1 MNTPQFD
8 PSSHRLVPESTGTT
22 RTTALG
28 VAGAIALL
36 IALAWGGGQVL
47 LQVRMAPGTVLP
59 AGALAPN
66 PDPHSSDMRPFDRA
80 APASGPAWRELTALQ
95 KQALGPLA
103 ERWPFLSE
111 LQKRRWLVLAQ
122 NFPSLPAPEQ
132 GKLHERMTEWASL
145 SAQQRSQARLNF
157 ATANQLA
164 PDDKRAQWEA
174 YQALSAEEKHRLATV
189 AGPRPTGAATALRP
203 VPARKLAQVPA
214 ATASNAN
221 PLNPPKIPPVSGHS
235 SSLRSVLP
243 VLPSSVVPSV
253 PPMEARPP
261 IAPIA
266 PEPVV
271 ETAPVSIPTAEP
283 LPLPPLVSEPIA
295 HPSSPDT
302 PASH

>member
-1 MNTPQFD
+1 MNISELDTSSSRLAPTP
-8 PSSHRLVPESTGTT
+8 P
-22 RTTALG
+22 TTAITLA
-28 VAGAIALL
+28 VVGAVVLL
-36 IALAWGGGQVL
+36 IALAWGGWQVL
-47 LQVRMAPGTVLP
+47 LQARLAPGTALP

-66 PDPHSSDMRPFDRA
+66 LAPRSNDMRPFDMA
-80 APASGPAWRELTALQ
+80 APASGPAWKDLTALQ

-157 ATANQLA
+157 ATANKLA

-174 YQALSAEEKHRLATV
+174 YQALSAEEKHRLAAV

-243 VLPSSVVPSV
+243 VLPPSVAPSV
-253 PPMEARPP
+253 PSTDVRPSVSS
-261 IAPIA
+261 IAPA
-266 PEPVV
+266 PEPAV

-283 LPLPPLVSEPIA
+283 LPLPPLAAEPIA

-302 PASH
+302 PTSH